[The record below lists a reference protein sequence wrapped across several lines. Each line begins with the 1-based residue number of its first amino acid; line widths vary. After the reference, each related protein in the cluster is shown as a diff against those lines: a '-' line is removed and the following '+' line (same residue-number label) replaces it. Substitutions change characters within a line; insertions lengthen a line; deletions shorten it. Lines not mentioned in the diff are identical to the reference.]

1 MGANQRIAGAH
12 PNTGV
17 IFTSR
22 AAAELDAGRNTGI
35 NTGGLYSP
43 HTEVVERRAAVAGDP
58 GACLKMLKSMQ
69 PHGLEKS
76 DEPVVVAKPEPA
88 HKVAGT
94 TEAITGP
101 VSVTD
106 MIKAAQS
113 NPGAIEDLA
122 RGYSGREI
130 AAIAKAAA
138 AKPREVTNKVLDG
151 VSLPLKKA
159 VVVLDEMVRRAVER
173 SLAKLA

>member
-1 MGANQRIAGAH
+1 MNHVNDSLNARRNDELRKEQH
-12 PNTGV
+12 D
-17 IFTSR
+17 
-22 AAAELDAGRNTGI
+22 LDA
-35 NTGGLYSP
+35 
-43 HTEVVERRAAVAGDP
+43 RRAARGMGLTAAAGMQTPLPVEFREQHGDP
-58 GACLKMLKSMQ
+58 TACFKMLKSMQ

-106 MIKAAQS
+106 LIRKAQS
-113 NPGAIEDLA
+113 NPGAIEDLQ

-138 AKPREVTNKVLDG
+138 AKPREVGNSAFDK
-151 VSLPLKKA
+151 VSLPLRKA
-159 VVVLDEMVRRAVER
+159 LASFDSIVRDAVER
-173 SLAKLA
+173 AMA